1 MTQQGER
8 LKPIG
13 FWSYARQDD
22 EASDG
27 RLSRLRAQL
36 SSELQQM
43 YGRDRV
49 QLWQDVAAIPPGT
62 EWETAIDE
70 AIAQSTFLIPLIT
83 PAFVE
88 SEYCCKEVAKF
99 LEREAQI
106 NAAYP
111 ELKGQ
116 RRIFPIV
123 YIDADQSDPFDPA
136 TIACL
141 SKLQFVDFRKLR
153 EDDDP
158 QQIRKAL
165 VRLSGEIAR
174 LLKVKVRRA
183 LTAEELAQIRLD
195 EQAALREA
203 ERFEAER
210 AAEMQRAR
218 EEQRQRHAAQQAARA
233 EKQRQ
238 RADRFAGLRAY
249 FDTHRNNFLGLA
261 MTIAT
266 LAIIL
271 AVVQLTADPVPAT
284 GSPTLDDL
292 ETPYGVAGTPSEQLP
307 GEWLIGTW
315 AYKDDEVGT
324 GCSASI
330 IVTRGPEDDHLF
342 FEFPGIEK
350 NNGGDLIVSA
360 RDDALETSGYN
371 YTLLPNGNV
380 VMQGKKNKA
389 NRRELIKC
397 AS

>member
-99 LEREAQI
+99 LAREAQI

-238 RADRFAGLRAY
+238 RADRLAGLRAY

-307 GEWLIGTW
+307 GEWLIGAW
-315 AYKDDEVGT
+315 AIKSEATT
-324 GCSASI
+324 GCPHDI
-330 IVTRGPEDDHLF
+330 IVSRGMADDQLF
-342 FEFPGIEK
+342 FEFPDNEDR
-350 NNGGDLIVSA
+350 NGVDTMVST
-360 RDDALETSGYN
+360 RDDMLETSGYT
-371 YTLLPNGNV
+371 YTLLPSGNV
-380 VMQGKKNKA
+380 EMQGKKDRK
-389 NRRELIKC
+389 NRAELIKC

>member
-238 RADRFAGLRAY
+238 RADRLAGLRAY

-261 MTIAT
+261 MTIVTA
-266 LAIIL
+266 AIIL
-271 AVVQLTADPVPAT
+271 AVVQITADPVPAT

-292 ETPYGVAGTPSEQLP
+292 ETPYGVAGTPSEELP
-307 GEWLIGTW
+307 GAWLIGTW
-315 AYKDDEVGT
+315 AIKNEAVT
-324 GCSASI
+324 WCSHDI
-330 IVTRGPEDDHLF
+330 IVSRGMADDQLF
-342 FEFPGIEK
+342 FEFPADESR
-350 NNGGDLIVSA
+350 NGGDTIVSA
-360 RDDALETSGYN
+360 RGNTLETSGYT
-371 YTLLPNGNV
+371 YTRLLNGNV
-380 VMQGKKNKA
+380 EMQGKKDRK
-389 NRRELIKC
+389 NRAELIKC